1 MASAYKTSSLDKNA
15 DYVDR
20 INARISPYTLKG
32 ATEFLTGEVVERQFY
47 IDHKGRPFIR
57 MGNSRVY
64 LLHEDP
70 NQAINAAFLDQHY
83 RNPDGSYKPMNFF
96 NPPPPPDPK
105 VLSKDPT
112 LVANNAETAAV
123 APVAKTPKPSNS
135 QESV

>member
-1 MASAYKTSSLDKNA
+1 MAFAYKTLSLTKVD

-32 ATEFLTGEVVERQFY
+32 AKEFLNGDVVESQFH
-47 IDHKGRPFIR
+47 IDNKGRPFIR
-57 MGNSRVY
+57 MGHQRIY

-83 RNPDGSYKPMNFF
+83 LNPDGSYKPMNFF
-96 NPPPPPDPK
+96 NPPPPSDPQ
-105 VLSKDPT
+105 VLSKART
-112 LVANNAETAAV
+112 FVQNNTETAAA
-123 APVAKTPKPSNS
+123 APVAKTPKSSNN